1 MAGWID
7 ELMSAKR
14 KLDAAMQTGNGKDR
28 WSGAGQI
35 PKTKRVV
42 SEYWNERL
50 WLTTT
55 SILNSGNGL

>member
-28 WSGAGQI
+28 WSGAG
-35 PKTKRVV
+35 
-42 SEYWNERL
+42 
-50 WLTTT
+50 
-55 SILNSGNGL
+55 